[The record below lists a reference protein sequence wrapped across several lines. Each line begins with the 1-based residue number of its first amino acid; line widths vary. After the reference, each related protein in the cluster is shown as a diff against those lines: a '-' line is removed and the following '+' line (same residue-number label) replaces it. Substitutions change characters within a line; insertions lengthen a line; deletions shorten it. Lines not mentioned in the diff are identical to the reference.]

1 MQNLIKYYMRKLI
14 LAILGV
20 LLIAGAIYGAKI
32 IINSKSKTRKAPS
45 KVIKTVFVDTVKNTS
60 IPIIIPANGNL
71 VAKRRVEIY
80 SEVQGIFKPGSKLFK
95 PGEKYQ
101 KNEAF
106 ISIND
111 TEYYANVQLAKSN
124 LYNSIA
130 AVLADLRL
138 DFPEVF
144 LKWEAYLKSYDLN
157 KPTPKLPKMVSEKEN
172 YFITGRSIVSNYYTV
187 KNLEQRL
194 SKYTISAPFKGI
206 LTEALVTEGTLI
218 RSNQKLGEFID
229 PSVYEMEVSLS
240 KTFASLLDVGETVE
254 LNNLEH
260 TKKYSGIVSRV
271 NGSINSATQT
281 IAVYIEIKN
290 SSLKEGMYLEANLNA
305 KKEKNAIEINRGLLL
320 DEDKIFIVRDSV
332 LDMINVR
339 PVYFSNTKVVLKDIP
354 DGTII
359 LSSPFPGAYVGM
371 MVKPLQVKKESTS
384 IKSNKTK

>member
-1 MQNLIKYYMRKLI
+1 MRKLI

-20 LLIAGAIYGAKI
+20 LFITGAIYGAKM

-254 LNNLEH
+254 LNNLER

-371 MVKPLQVKKESTS
+371 MVKPLQVQKESTS

>member
-1 MQNLIKYYMRKLI
+1 MRKLI

-187 KNLEQRL
+187 RNLEQRL

-229 PSVYEMEVSLS
+229 PSIYEMEVSLS

-254 LNNLEH
+254 LNNLER

-332 LDMINVR
+332 LDMIDVR

-371 MVKPLQVKKESTS
+371 MVKAFTGTKREH
-384 IKSNKTK
+384 INKI

>member
-1 MQNLIKYYMRKLI
+1 MRKLI

-20 LLIAGAIYGAKI
+20 LFITGAIYGAKM

-240 KTFASLLDVGETVE
+240 KTFANLLDVGETVE

-320 DEDKIFIVRDSV
+320 NENKIFIIRDSV
-332 LDMINVR
+332 LDMIDVK
-339 PVYFSNTKVVLKDIP
+339 PVYFSDTKVVLKDIP

-371 MVKPLQVKKESTS
+371 IVKPLQVQKENTPL
-384 IKSNKTK
+384 KSNKTK

>member
-1 MQNLIKYYMRKLI
+1 MRKLI

-20 LLIAGAIYGAKI
+20 LFISGAIYGAKM

-194 SKYTISAPFKGI
+194 SKYTISAPFEGI

-229 PSVYEMEVSLS
+229 PSIYEMEVSLS
-240 KTFASLLDVGETVE
+240 KTFASLLEVGETVE
-254 LNNLEH
+254 LNNLER
-260 TKKYSGIVSRV
+260 TRKYSGIVSRV

-290 SSLKEGMYLEANLNA
+290 SNLKEGMYLEANLNA

-320 DEDKIFIVRDSV
+320 DENKIFIVRDSV

-371 MVKPLQVKKESTS
+371 MVKPLQVQKENTS